1 MKIAVVSTYPPRPC
15 GIGTFTA
22 DLRDAVQRADPA
34 AEVNIVSIVTE
45 ETLMAPISGSGR
57 LRGAA
62 AGDLVREHPP
72 EVTASLRQH
81 DRDDYAAVAQQL
93 ADDGTDVVLIEHEYG
108 IFGGE
113 AGEYVLSLM
122 AELTQPAVVTFH
134 TVLSSPSPAQA
145 TTFRALCRLATLVTV
160 FTDTAR
166 RMVVE
171 GGFAEAERV
180 RVVPHGAPPQLV
192 ARALARSAEGPTSG
206 PSIADA
212 VKTGGIDVAMQ
223 ARLHGRTVLSTF
235 GLISSGKGIELA
247 IDALAKVV
255 PAHPEVLYLI
265 AGQTHPEVAKHEG
278 ESYRERLAAQVHAL
292 GLTNHVRF
300 LDRFL
305 GIDELALLLAST
317 DLYVTPYRSK
327 EQIVSG
333 ALTFAVAAGCPV
345 VSTPYFY
352 AEDLLGSGAGMLV
365 PFDDSQAMATAIS
378 ELLEAPDELA
388 AMRAESARIGSSLSW
403 HSVGEVTLDT
413 LAEAIAA
420 GKPRPAERAPGS
432 LVLRPDH
439 LLAMTDDVG
448 IIQHANGVTP
458 RWDSGYCVDDVAR
471 LVLVA
476 IQLGD
481 RLPGHRHQRM
491 IRSGLAFLNHAW
503 DPSVPG
509 LHNFLGY
516 DRRWV
521 DQAGGGDHV
530 GRAMWTLGEVIAAQL
545 PSGESRPSL
554 RQLEAMGHYLLTLSS
569 PRAVAFALLGLV
581 RPDPKLLP
589 ETLLQLRD
597 HLARRLAEIYD
608 AHATPDWPWFEPYLT
623 YDNARLPQ
631 AMIAAGARLEDAGL
645 LARGLRSLDWY
656 VSQCS
661 LESGQLGLVGN
672 SWRRQRERGTVGG
685 EGDEQPLD
693 AAALVEANV
702 EAFMATGD
710 KSYGDL
716 ALASFEW
723 FLGRNRLGVALY
735 DAETGGCH
743 DGLSTAGPND
753 NQGAESTLA
762 FWQAL
767 LALERAGLQTFTLLS
782 EPPPPTP

>member
-22 DLRDAVQRADPA
+22 DLRDAVLRADPA
-34 AEVNIVSIVTE
+34 TEVNIVSIVTE
-45 ETLMAPISGSGR
+45 ETRLAPVAGGGPP
-57 LRGAA
+57 RGTTASAA
-62 AGDLVREHPP
+62 VREHPP
-72 EVTASLRQH
+72 EVIASLRQH
-81 DRDDYAAVAQQL
+81 HRDDYAAVAQL
-93 ADDGTDVVLIEHEYG
+93 LDEDGTDVVLIEHEYG

-113 AGEYVLSLM
+113 AGEYALSLM
-122 AELTQPAVVTFH
+122 AELTPPAVVTFH

-171 GGFAEAERV
+171 GGFVEEERV

-192 ARALARSAEGPTSG
+192 AHELAPRGEGLISA
-206 PSIADA
+206 PSADA
-212 VKTGGIDVAMQ
+212 VTTGNIDVAMR
-223 ARLHGRTVLSTF
+223 ARLQGRTVLSTF

-292 GLTNHVRF
+292 GLTDHVQF

-317 DLYVTPYRSK
+317 DLYITPYRSK

-352 AEDLLGSGAGMLV
+352 AEDLLGSGAGVLV
-365 PFDDSQAMATAIS
+365 PFDDPQAMATAIS
-378 ELLEAPDELA
+378 GLLDAPDELA
-388 AMRAESARIGSSLSW
+388 AMRTESQRIGSSLSW
-403 HSVGEVTLDT
+403 PSVGEVTLEA
-413 LAEAIAA
+413 LAEALAA
-420 GKPRPAERAPGS
+420 GKPRPPERTPGD

-439 LLAMTDDVG
+439 LLTMTDDVG

-476 IQLGD
+476 MQLGD

-503 DPSVPG
+503 DTSVPG

-530 GRAMWTLGEVIAAQL
+530 GRAMWTLGEVIAAQP

-554 RQLEAMGHYLLTLSS
+554 RQLEAMGHFLLTLSS

-589 ETLLQLRD
+589 ETLLELRD

-608 AHATPDWPWFEPYLT
+608 AHSTPDWPWFEPYLT

-656 VSQCS
+656 VSQCA
-661 LESGQLGLVGN
+661 LESGQLVLVGN

-702 EAFMATGD
+702 EAFLATGD
-710 KSYGDL
+710 KSYADL
-716 ALASFEW
+716 ALVSFEW
-723 FLGRNRLGVALY
+723 FLGRNRLGVSLY

-743 DGLSTAGPND
+743 DGLSTAGLND

-767 LALERAGLQTFTLLS
+767 LALERAGLQSFTLLS
-782 EPPPPTP
+782 DPAPAAP